1 MCMLMDIE
9 KANVDHR
16 YILKQYECNKM
27 RVQNVHLLQGQIIT
41 HKDDIDHWAQFAHKA
56 LSL

>member
-1 MCMLMDIE
+1 MLMDIE